1 MLSKPIPRWILLGGM
16 GLAMIAGG
24 VNAVGILGVHPQ
36 PFSHLSGNVTTTA
49 AELARA
55 DWEHARHVALII
67 TFFFL
72 GCVASGLI
80 IRERTL
86 RAGRRYGVALMGE
99 AALLLAAT
107 YFLRHGSPGG
117 EYLATMAC
125 GLQNA
130 MATSYSGAVVRTTH
144 VTGIITDLG
153 LALGV
158 AARGQRVDRRR
169 LGLYAILLTGFF
181 VGGACGGWLFL
192 HLGYDA
198 LLIPAALT
206 GTAGVVYTLVK
217 QHERRRLPAA
227 RRALVRPPA

>member
-16 GLAMIAGG
+16 ALAMIAGG
-24 VNAVGILGVHPQ
+24 VNAVGLLGAHAQ

-55 DWEHARHVALII
+55 DWQHARHVALIV

-80 IRERTL
+80 IREHTL
-86 RAGRRYGVALMGE
+86 KAGRRYGAALMVE

-107 YFLRHGSPGG
+107 YFLRHGSAGG
-117 EYLATMAC
+117 EYLVTMAC

-153 LALGV
+153 LAIGV

-169 LGLYAILLTGFF
+169 LGLYSTLLAGFF
-181 VGGACGGWLFL
+181 IGGLGGGWLFL
-192 HLGYDA
+192 RLGYDA

-206 GTAGVVYTLVK
+206 GLSGLIYMLVK
-217 QHERRRLPAA
+217 HQEHRRLSVSRPLA
-227 RRALVRPPA
+227 RTQV